1 MFDESNSDSYLVQ
14 GRRIIIHRMK
24 VLLSFWF
31 CFVEKSVVRVLNVE
45 GRGCGR
51 DGIFNLL

>member
-14 GRRIIIHRMK
+14 GRQIIIHRMK

-51 DGIFNLL
+51 NGIFNL